1 MTETIISSPLGS
13 IHLAASDQGLTHLD
27 FTTRPVSSE
36 PVNHPILRQA
46 AQELDEYFAG
56 NRREFTVP
64 IAQSGTPFQQ
74 RVWSEL
80 ARIPYGTTIS
90 YGELARRV
98 GNPNAS
104 RAVGSANGKNHVGII
119 IPCHRVIT
127 AGNQLGGYASGPE
140 HKAFLLDLEGAA
152 YHR

>member
-1 MTETIISSPLGS
+1 MTDTIISSPLGP
-13 IHLAASDQGLTHLD
+13 IHLAASDQGLTSLE
-27 FTTRPVSSE
+27 FTAKPVSSE
-36 PVNHPILRQA
+36 PIIHPILRQA

-56 NRREFTVP
+56 TRREFTVQV
-64 IAQSGTPFQQ
+64 AQIGTPFQQ
-74 RVWSEL
+74 NVWSEL
-80 ARIPYGTTIS
+80 SRIPYGTTIS

-127 AGNQLGGYASGPE
+127 ADNQLGGYASGPD

-152 YHR
+152 YQR

>member
-1 MTETIISSPLGS
+1 MNETIIASPLGS
-13 IHLAASDQGLTHLD
+13 LHLAATDEGLAFLD
-27 FTTRPVSSE
+27 FTDDPVSDQ
-36 PVNHPILRQA
+36 PITHPILQQA
-46 AQELDEYFAG
+46 SQELSEYFAG
-56 NRREFTVP
+56 QRTEFTVKVVQP
-64 IAQSGTPFQQ
+64 GTPFQQ

-98 GNPNAS
+98 GNPKAS

-127 AGNQLGGYASGPE
+127 ASHQLGGYASGPE
-140 HKAFLLDLEGAA
+140 HKAFLLDLEGAS
-152 YHR
+152 YNR